1 MSQKPTPATLGTP
14 LPGELGPFP
23 HMRST
28 TGEWRPYPHSPS
40 CLPPPEVPPPAD
52 GACPLPTN
60 SLVAGKLSKSMNHA
74 ATALT
79 TESCREFLDKLLK
92 GLLRAHA

>member
-1 MSQKPTPATLGTP
+1 M
-14 LPGELGPFP
+14 
-23 HMRST
+23 
-28 TGEWRPYPHSPS
+28 PS

-60 SLVAGKLSKSMNHA
+60 SLVAEKLSKSMNHA
-74 ATALT
+74 A